1 MIGLIYLC
9 ALILTIWIAFASYRK
24 FVRNFDKKEGWGLNV
39 IIFMMSAMA
48 FSLFSFA
55 SSFALFSGQ
64 RIYVFSLVFNVLL
77 ISVVLLVIIGAVLRF
92 FGGRWSV
99 VGYGAHFGAGFLL
112 PYVFIL
118 MGPLK
123 LWLQVQTYY

>member
-9 ALILTIWIAFASYRK
+9 AFVVTIWISVASYRK
-24 FVRNFDKKEGWGLNV
+24 FVRNFEKKERWGLNV
-39 IIFMMSAMA
+39 ITLMMSALA
-48 FSLFSFA
+48 LSLFSFA
-55 SSFALFSGQ
+55 SAFALFSGQ
-64 RIYVFSLVFNVLL
+64 RIYVFSLVFKVLL

-112 PYVFIL
+112 PYIFIL